1 MVWLWVA
8 LVVALLATLT
18 LCGVMLAR
26 KFVALVQAFADF
38 IGLPAILDGVHR
50 ADPEARRTPAVLR
63 PRGEVGAEHAARR
76 QRRRERR
83 DARRSERI
91 TRGRLLLSADLAPV
105 TAQFAGLESNRRRV
119 GARTIKDDAHV
130 E

>member
-1 MVWLWVA
+1 MVWIWIA
-8 LVVALLATLT
+8 LVVALLASLT

-26 KFVALVQAFADF
+26 KFIGLVRAFADF
-38 IGLPAILDGVHR
+38 ISLPAILDGVHR
-50 ADPEARRTPAVLR
+50 ADPEPRPTPAVLR
-63 PRGEVGAEHAARR
+63 PRSEVGAEHAARV

-83 DARRSERI
+83 DARRAERI
-91 TRGRLLLSADLAPV
+91 TRARLLLSADLAPV
-105 TAQFAGLESNRRRV
+105 AAQFAGLESNRRRV